1 MKNITD
7 GVSVV
12 IPVFN
17 SGRTLPKLVKQ
28 ISLILPELH
37 ENFELVL
44 VNDGSQDNSWHIIEA
59 TCEKYGWVRGI
70 CLMCNYGQHNAT
82 LAGIRSVK
90 YNVTITLDDDLQHA
104 PNQIQKLINKLSDG
118 FDVIYGTP
126 KAEPHGVFRG
136 IASRILKI
144 SLRHALGAQNAKKRG
159 LPHVVCATT
168 HTAKLIQGTL
178 PAIGVFDVVE
188 HIEDDVSFL
197 KHLWD
202 LLAPGGMLYL
212 TVPAYKFLWSHEDD
226 NAGHFHRYSLNQ
238 ILDRVTHVGFKISY
252 STYIFQW
259 LVFAVGLFRAL
270 PYRCGCR
277 LNSKIKSAQF
287 HKDHVLKKGFSFN
300 LLSCLLNSEL
310 DKIANKLTLPFGGS
324 CMLAARKELKS
335 CK

>member
-144 SLRHALGAQNAKKRG
+144 SLRHALGAEAARNVSAFRVFRTELREGFKDFNSTFVSVDVLLSWSTKHFGSVKVPHLKRG
-159 LPHVVCATT
+159 NGKSNYSLFQLLQHALT
-168 HTAKLIQGTL
+168 LITGYS
-178 PAIGVFDVVE
+178 VFPLQLA
-188 HIEDDVSFL
+188 SFL
-197 KHLWD
+197 GFLITGFGFVV
-202 LLAPGGMLYL
+202 LLYVSVNFFLNENSVPGFPFLASIIAIFSGAQMFSLGIIGEYL
-212 TVPAYKFLWSHEDD
+212 ARM
-226 NAGHFHRYSLNQ
+226 HFRLMNKPVYFISK
-238 ILDRVTHVGFKISY
+238 KI
-252 STYIFQW
+252 
-259 LVFAVGLFRAL
+259 R
-270 PYRCGCR
+270 
-277 LNSKIKSAQF
+277 
-287 HKDHVLKKGFSFN
+287 
-300 LLSCLLNSEL
+300 
-310 DKIANKLTLPFGGS
+310 
-324 CMLAARKELKS
+324 
-335 CK
+335 